1 MNKSEL
7 KKLMEDYCVTESE
20 LEDVIWFVQELLE
33 RKAKEL
39 REMEL
44 CATPTIRHLK
54 EAAYEVY
61 SLTDY
66 IENAMEDDE

>member
-1 MNKSEL
+1 MNKIEL
-7 KKLMEDYCVTESE
+7 KKLMEDHCVMESE

-44 CATPTIRHLK
+44 YATPTIRRLK

-61 SLTDY
+61 NLTDY
-66 IENAMEDDE
+66 IEDAMEDNE

>member
-1 MNKSEL
+1 MNKAEL

-20 LEDVIWFVQELLE
+20 LDDIIWFVQELLE
-33 RKAKEL
+33 HKAKEL
-39 REMEL
+39 REIEL
-44 CATPTIRHLK
+44 HITPAIRHLK

>member
-1 MNKSEL
+1 MNKTEL

-20 LEDVIWFVQELLE
+20 LDDIIWFIQELLE

-39 REMEL
+39 RDEEPY
-44 CATPTIRHLK
+44 ATTAIRRLK

-61 SLTDY
+61 NLTDY